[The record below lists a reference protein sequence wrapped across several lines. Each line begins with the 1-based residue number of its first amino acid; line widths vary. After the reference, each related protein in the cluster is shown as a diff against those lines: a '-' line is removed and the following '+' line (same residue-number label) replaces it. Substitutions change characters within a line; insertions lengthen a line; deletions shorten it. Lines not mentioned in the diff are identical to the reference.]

1 MKKKHILER
10 LNKLTKL
17 IAKTE
22 PDVEPDTHLFSKH
35 TIQHEKNVRDVDEER
50 PSKRDIINIMEQ
62 SNHIW
67 TIRNKIK
74 NGEWDSLPI
83 TQLEHEIKDFISQG
97 QKINAIKHY
106 RNVMKTDF
114 NIEVGLRLAKET
126 IDALAQDIPNIDL
139 MKGYEKKKNT

>member
-1 MKKKHILER
+1 MKKKDILER

-17 IAKTE
+17 IAMTE
-22 PDVEPDTHLFSKH
+22 PDIEPDTHLFSAQS
-35 TIQHEKNVRDVDEER
+35 IEHEKNVRDVEEER
-50 PSKRDIINIMEQ
+50 PSKREIINIMEQ

-74 NGEWDSLPI
+74 NGEWDSLPM
-83 TQLEHEIKDFISQG
+83 TQLEHEIRDFITQG

-106 RNVMKTDF
+106 RKVMNDDF

-126 IDALAQDIPNIDL
+126 VDALAQNLPDIDL
-139 MKGYEKKKNT
+139 MKGYQKPN

>member
-1 MKKKHILER
+1 LKKKDILER

-17 IAKTE
+17 IAMTE
-22 PDVEPDTHLFSKH
+22 PDIEPDTHLFSAQS
-35 TIQHEKNVRDVDEER
+35 IEHEKNVRDVEEER
-50 PSKRDIINIMEQ
+50 PSKREIINIMEQ

-74 NGEWDSLPI
+74 NGEWDSLPM
-83 TQLEHEIKDFISQG
+83 TQLEHEIRDFITQG

-106 RNVMKTDF
+106 RKVMNDDF

-126 IDALAQDIPNIDL
+126 VDALQQNIPNIDL
-139 MKGYEKKKNT
+139 MKGYEKPS

>member
-1 MKKKHILER
+1 MKKKHLLER

-22 PDVEPDTHLFSKH
+22 PDVEPDTHLFSAQS
-35 TIQHEKNVRDVDEER
+35 IQHEKNVRDVEEER
-50 PSKRDIINIMEQ
+50 PSKREIINIMEQ

-67 TIRNKIK
+67 TIRNKIH
-74 NGEWDSLPI
+74 NGEWDSLPM

-106 RNVMKTDF
+106 RKVMNDDF
-114 NIEVGLRLAKET
+114 SIEVGLRLAKET
-126 IDALAQDIPNIDL
+126 VDALQQNIPNIDL
-139 MKGYEKKKNT
+139 MKGYEKPS